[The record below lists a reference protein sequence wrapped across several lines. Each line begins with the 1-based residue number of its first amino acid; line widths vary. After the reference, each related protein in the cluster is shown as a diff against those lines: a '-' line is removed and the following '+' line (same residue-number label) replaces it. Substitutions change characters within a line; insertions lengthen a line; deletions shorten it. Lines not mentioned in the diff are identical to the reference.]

1 MNQNIPTTLD
11 LKGGTGRLFT
21 GRGILDLLKK
31 LALAIDYKQS
41 QAGHVL
47 SASIKQL
54 FQACPGNVGVVDC
67 TVVEESPL
75 SWSKTMSKTNMNI
88 LRVKNA

>member
-1 MNQNIPTTLD
+1 M
-11 LKGGTGRLFT
+11 
-21 GRGILDLLKK
+21 KK
-31 LALAIDYKQS
+31 LGMVMVYKIS

-67 TVVEESPL
+67 TVVEESPS

-88 LRVKNA
+88 LLAKHASWRQIGMMTIGQVVG